1 MSTKRE
7 ESSPPEPQTPS
18 SPLRGIVQPFIDL
31 ARAPRAL
38 WGVALSH
45 IFFGLAYFGMVGY
58 LSKYFHEHVALDDV
72 YSSWMVMVLTA
83 GITLSTFLFGELA
96 DRWGVR
102 RTLLSGMASMAAGL
116 AVLAL
121 APSTGLSADGL
132 GSGVHLVAL
141 GGILLLIVGYG
152 MYMPAA
158 YAAVRQI
165 TTEKTAAMGFAMLYA
180 LMNLGGWLPTF
191 FPPVRRALGIAGT
204 YWVFAGIM
212 ALGVIAASFL
222 LTRRATERAIA
233 LARAEREKGGMPD
246 QGGARVSPSPPPQ
259 ARGSFR
265 QWLKNHPLADLRF
278 TFFIFA
284 LIPVQTLLAHT
295 WLTLPQYTSRAYEG
309 TWIGEN
315 FEAAYAF
322 NSLLIFLLVPV
333 ITALTRKVRV
343 YRMLVLGTLVMAA
356 PTFLL
361 ALGPNFVPFLLYLI
375 LMTVGEAMWQPRFLQ
390 FAAEIAPEGRTG
402 AYMGVS
408 QLPWFLTK
416 VLTGLY
422 AGWFLQEYCPEQG
435 ERNTEFMWFVHGC
448 IAISSTVLLLLARRW
463 LASGLKERADP
474 GR

>member
-1 MSTKRE
+1 MA
-7 ESSPPEPQTPS
+7 
-18 SPLRGIVQPFIDL
+18 G
-31 ARAPRAL
+31 
-38 WGVALSH
+38 
-45 IFFGLAYFGMVGY
+45 GLV
-58 LSKYFHEHVALDDV
+58 
-72 YSSWMVMVLTA
+72 VL
-83 GITLSTFLFGELA
+83 
-96 DRWGVR
+96 
-102 RTLLSGMASMAAGL
+102 AAG
-116 AVLAL
+116 
-121 APSTGLSADGL
+121 PGMDLSADGL

-141 GGILLLIVGYG
+141 SGILLLILGYG

-191 FPPVRRALGIAGT
+191 FPPVRKAIGIAGT
-204 YWVFAGIM
+204 YWVFAGIL
-212 ALGVIAASFL
+212 ALGVVATFFL
-222 LTRRATERAIA
+222 LSRRTTERAVA
-233 LARAEREKGGMPD
+233 AAKAERERGKKPD
-246 QGGARVSPSPPPQ
+246 ESASEAPPPP
-259 ARGSFR
+259 APPGPKAKVSLRR
-265 QWLKNHPLADLRF
+265 WLKSHPLADLKF

-315 FEAAYAF
+315 FEAAYSF
-322 NSLLIFLLVPV
+322 NSLLIFVLVPV

-343 YRMLVLGTLVMAA
+343 YYMLVAGTLVMAA

-361 ALGPNFVPFLLYLI
+361 TLGPNFSTFLLYLV

-402 AYMGVS
+402 AYMGVA

-422 AGWFLQEYCPEQG
+422 AGWFLQEYCPDKG
-435 ERNTEFMWFVHGC
+435 ELNTEFMWFVYGC
-448 IAISSTVLLLLARRW
+448 IAAQSTVLLLLARRW
-463 LASGLKERADP
+463 LATGLKERAEP